1 VINVMETLLSPRVRN
16 ILSLKER
23 QVVGN
28 TVNLVAQL
36 MYELHRIVAR
46 PRAIRDFVDSL
57 VIVVHCNGGLVI
69 EVFCRK
75 VKKVGQRLVYELPIS
90 LRWP

>member
-28 TVNLVAQL
+28 REVAHVYSIGL
-36 MYELHRIVAR
+36 FNWFAGASASPIPEKRVA
-46 PRAIRDFVDSL
+46 F
-57 VIVVHCNGGLVI
+57 
-69 EVFCRK
+69 
-75 VKKVGQRLVYELPIS
+75 
-90 LRWP
+90 